1 VQFPGSHEITA
12 KRVLTDHG
20 SCYRS
25 QAFTEELGPHVTH
38 KRTRPYR
45 PLTNGT
51 VERFNHTLAAEWAY
65 TRTYP
70 SGDAGSATYQH
81 WLHHHNHHR
90 PHTGIGGK
98 SPIDRVSVHN
108 APRTYTV
115 LGLPAMAKFHYATAS
130 FDRLSARVHVK
141 YDAASDSIRRA

>member
-1 VQFPGSHEITA
+1 DSRPWWPPQTRPCQGRKNPSGAGYTYLHHAVDGHSRLAYSEILGDERKDSAAAFWTRASAFFTSHEITA

-70 SGDAGSATYQH
+70 SGDAGSAT
-81 WLHHHNHHR
+81 
-90 PHTGIGGK
+90 
-98 SPIDRVSVHN
+98 
-108 APRTYTV
+108 
-115 LGLPAMAKFHYATAS
+115 
-130 FDRLSARVHVK
+130 
-141 YDAASDSIRRA
+141 